1 MVSHSP
7 TQFGGHNYCGGCVH
21 NISSLQFKRVSVLY
35 LVAFYDEGGG
45 LEVGKAVKQTVW
57 AGAGSNVQETD
68 FQEIAFGY
76 FLVFFNKIKPT
87 APQATEKYYI

>member
-1 MVSHSP
+1 M
-7 TQFGGHNYCGGCVH
+7 
-21 NISSLQFKRVSVLY
+21 
-35 LVAFYDEGGG
+35 
-45 LEVGKAVKQTVW
+45 GKAVKQTVW